1 MFKNSR
7 NLLTKFLNL
16 YQNIK
21 FSSTDILGDCKGS
34 CMFEKI
40 CSFTKE
46 IFMGNLIAS
55 DKSNVKQQEAI

>member
-34 CMFEKI
+34 CILRKFVHLLKK
-40 CSFTKE
+40 S
-46 IFMGNLIAS
+46 FMGNLIAS